1 MDETSSPQFAR
12 IRIQNLVKRFHY
24 QAVLDR
30 LCLTLEG
37 GSLCVLVG
45 ANGAGK
51 TTLLRILASL
61 VRPDQGEIQFEGVLA
76 AEHPQV
82 RRQIGYLGHQSMFYQ
97 DLTASE
103 NLRHYARLYQL
114 ANVSAVVEAG
124 ICAAGLEKAKDQP
137 VRTFSR
143 GMVQRLAI
151 SRALLH
157 DPHIL
162 LLDEPYT
169 GLDPEAADALDAR
182 LRTLH
187 QPGRVIL
194 LTAHRPQR
202 LSGIA
207 SHFAWLQNG
216 GIRQHVPVEAL
227 PAHPDLLA
235 YLGAQP

>member
-1 MDETSSPQFAR
+1 MIDTSSPDFAR
-12 IRIQNLVKRFHY
+12 IRIQNLVKRYNY

-45 ANGAGK
+45 ANGVGK

-61 VRPDQGEIQFEGVLA
+61 VRPDGGEIHFDGAFAVEGG
-76 AEHPQV
+76 QV
-82 RRQIGYLGHQSMFYQ
+82 RRQLGYLGHQSMFYQ
-97 DLTASE
+97 DLTAGE

-114 ANVSAVVEAG
+114 ENISAVVDEG
-124 ICAAGLEKAKDQP
+124 IRTAGLEKAQNQP
-137 VRTFSR
+137 VRTYSR
-143 GMVQRLAI
+143 GMIQRLAI

-157 DPHIL
+157 DPQIL

-182 LRTLH
+182 LQAMR

-202 LSGIA
+202 LRGIA
-207 SHFAWLQNG
+207 THFAWLQNG
-216 GIRQHVPVEAL
+216 GISQHVPVEAL

-235 YLGAQP
+235 YLGALP